1 MSDKHTAKKEIE
13 DTILDA
19 FNRWSIRDDEDYLSR
34 WERAKGEELK
44 ILGEEVRQDS
54 LFLTKRV
61 FAPGFARHVSKV
73 LRNNSVIN
81 AQRRILLK
89 ACLLSIM
96 NESGAKTEDVIK
108 RKGSSSAAFI
118 QDSTDEITR
127 RHYQRYVHEEF
138 NEIFFPL
145 ADDGLLKKRKDD
157 ERFKPVSSVF
167 APGNLP
173 PDDKE
178 QVSLKHL
185 EEEREATA
193 ENPDL
198 TKRITLDSFLHLVT
212 PEYLEGLLEF
222 QKESLQLLGE
232 IGVNTVRGEVLAEE
246 LSNFT
251 LILGVFYAH
260 FESMLAVYWYRRR
273 RATEKKKLMALG
285 FPLRYSKSDAVKTS
299 QLLKQLTNST
309 EKTFQIM
316 YDGAKCFEEYS
327 LPDCADYL
335 FDECLK
341 LDFPI
346 SKRSEIAESVAFL
359 HRNKSN
365 HRNMLHYAK
374 LARKLAGNSRMKYL
388 ECICLRDIAEAE
400 WHLGLFSKA
409 TSHFQE
415 VERNV
420 GTLSND
426 QERFGAYFNL
436 AFGARR
442 LGQRDAE
449 LRYLK
454 KCLKHSDVENTEAV
468 LEVDRRIGE
477 LSRY

>member
-212 PEYLEGLLEF
+212 PEYAGELYAIYLLEGYRGRGIGQKLALNLVEKLVEDGYNSMLVWVLAKNPYREF
-222 QKESLQLLGE
+222 YEKLGGVYVRSQQIE
-232 IGVNTVRGEVLAEE
+232 IG
-246 LSNFT
+246 
-251 LILGVFYAH
+251 
-260 FESMLAVYWYRRR
+260 
-273 RATEKKKLMALG
+273 
-285 FPLRYSKSDAVKTS
+285 
-299 QLLKQLTNST
+299 
-309 EKTFQIM
+309 
-316 YDGAKCFEEYS
+316 GASFEEAAYGWKS
-327 LPDCADYL
+327 LD
-335 FDECLK
+335 
-341 LDFPI
+341 
-346 SKRSEIAESVAFL
+346 
-359 HRNKSN
+359 
-365 HRNMLHYAK
+365 
-374 LARKLAGNSRMKYL
+374 G
-388 ECICLRDIAEAE
+388 
-400 WHLGLFSKA
+400 
-409 TSHFQE
+409 
-415 VERNV
+415 
-420 GTLSND
+420 
-426 QERFGAYFNL
+426 FN
-436 AFGARR
+436 R
-442 LGQRDAE
+442 E
-449 LRYLK
+449 K
-454 KCLKHSDVENTEAV
+454 VS
-468 LEVDRRIGE
+468 
-477 LSRY
+477 